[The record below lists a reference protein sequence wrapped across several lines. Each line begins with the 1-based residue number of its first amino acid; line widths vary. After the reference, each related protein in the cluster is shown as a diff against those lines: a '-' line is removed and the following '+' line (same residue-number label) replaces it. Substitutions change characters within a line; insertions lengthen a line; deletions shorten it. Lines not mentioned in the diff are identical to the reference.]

1 MGLLKLSNSLRTS
14 HIIKKR
20 WNMVTE
26 KGGAPLV
33 YAFHLQGQFLDQEN
47 LKGTDIDNFSHISPF
62 LQ

>member
-1 MGLLKLSNSLRTS
+1 
-14 HIIKKR
+14 
-20 WNMVTE
+20 MVTE

>member
-1 MGLLKLSNSLRTS
+1 
-14 HIIKKR
+14 
-20 WNMVTE
+20 MVTE

-62 LQ
+62 FNNSELIQYYLWSTCPGQALL